1 MADESTRGG
10 RLNNGATQWEAG
22 EGSCSVRPG
31 AITAPGSNGEH
42 LATERHSHSPLF
54 VSSCGEGGGGGDRR
68 GFN

>member
-1 MADESTRGG
+1 MGG
-10 RLNNGATQWEAG
+10 W